1 MKFQFKPNDN
11 ILSFRE
17 YLRYLNK
24 TSPVI
29 IIYFKTITSA
39 FLIFIFTLFTYLFSS
54 ILSDY
59 YTSSTSTFIV
69 LIALFVLVLLVTV
82 LLILLIIKVIKKK
95 KLKNTNIHCD
105 IESTFYFTIDDGY
118 LIREND
124 FSYIKLE
131 LSKLK
136 EVKLLDKGLVL
147 SSEDERIL
155 IFIPKDALPVT
166 LDEFI
171 SLLKAENSSLIVI
184 EEFKILKKSLKKLYI
199 IFITTLILSVIFGFF
214 IGKYNYEHNF
224 TKYDLISNSELI
236 KQDNKSYLYENKE
249 LGISLTFS
257 NKWENKFGIEE
268 FPDKINVYYLV
279 DGKQSYNTTLLFSIR
294 GLNEVFDTNDF
305 NVIRSNELYMFLSPT
320 SIHFKKDSKE
330 YLEYN
335 ELYKDKKNIQLRKN
349 KYYKI

>member
-39 FLIFIFTLFTYLFSS
+39 FSIFIFTLFTYLFSY
-54 ILSDY
+54 ILSNY
-59 YTSSTSTFIV
+59 YTSSTSTFIA

-105 IESTFYFTIDDGY
+105 IESTFYFTIEDGY

-124 FSYIKLE
+124 FSYIKFE

-136 EVKLLDKGLVL
+136 EVKLLNKGLII
-147 SSEDERIL
+147 SSENKRIS
-155 IFIPKDALPVT
+155 IFIPKDVLPVT
-166 LDEFI
+166 LDGFI

-184 EEFKILKKSLKKLYI
+184 EEFKILKKSLKKVYI
-199 IFITTLILSVIFGFF
+199 LFIITIISSAILGFF

-224 TKYDLISNSELI
+224 TKYDLIPNNELI
-236 KQDNKSYLYENKE
+236 KQDNNSYIYENEE
-249 LGISLTFS
+249 LGISLTFPS
-257 NKWENKFGIEE
+257 KWEGKYGIEE
-268 FPDKINVYYLV
+268 LPDKINVYYLA

-294 GLNEVFDTNDF
+294 GLSSILNNITLN
-305 NVIRSNELYMFLSPT
+305 IIELMDYIYSLV
-320 SIHFKKDSKE
+320 
-330 YLEYN
+330 L
-335 ELYKDKKNIQLRKN
+335 LQ
-349 KYYKI
+349 

>member
-39 FLIFIFTLFTYLFSS
+39 FLIFMFTLLAYLFSS
-54 ILSDY
+54 ILIDF
-59 YTSSTSTFIV
+59 YTSSTITVIV
-69 LIALFVLVLLVTV
+69 LIALFIVI
-82 LLILLIIKVIKKK
+82 LLITSLVIFLIIKVIKKK

-105 IESTFYFTIDDGY
+105 IESAFYFTIEDGY

-136 EVKLLDKGLVL
+136 EVKLLNKGLIL

-171 SLLKAENSSLIVI
+171 SLLKAENNSLVVI
-184 EEFKILKKSLKKLYI
+184 EEFKILKKSLKKIWILFI
-199 IFITTLILSVIFGFF
+199 ITIILSMTFGFF

-224 TKYDLISNSELI
+224 IKYDLILNSELI
-236 KQDNKSYLYENKE
+236 KEDNNSFLYENEE
-249 LGISLTFS
+249 LGISLTFPS
-257 NKWENKFGIEE
+257 KWENKFGIE
-268 FPDKINVYYLV
+268 
-279 DGKQSYNTTLLFSIR
+279 
-294 GLNEVFDTNDF
+294 
-305 NVIRSNELYMFLSPT
+305 
-320 SIHFKKDSKE
+320 
-330 YLEYN
+330 
-335 ELYKDKKNIQLRKN
+335 
-349 KYYKI
+349 